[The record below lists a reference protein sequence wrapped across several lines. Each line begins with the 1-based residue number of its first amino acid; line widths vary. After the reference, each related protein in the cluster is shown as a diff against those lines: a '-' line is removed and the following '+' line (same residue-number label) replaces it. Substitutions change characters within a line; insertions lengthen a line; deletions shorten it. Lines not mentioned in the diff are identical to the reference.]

1 MFLKVSNL
9 PSDAEVRIMV
19 LPTFCGAAK
28 PSSAWEERVLPI
40 ADGCA
45 CLDMSMAFE
54 ETLGVEDVPSAGG
67 TSARGIVFGRPSEQC
82 HM

>member
-1 MFLKVSNL
+1 M
-9 PSDAEVRIMV
+9 
-19 LPTFCGAAK
+19 
-28 PSSAWEERVLPI
+28 LPI
-40 ADGCA
+40 TDDLA
-45 CLDMSMAFE
+45 CVDVSMAFE